1 MNGCLIFS
9 IKKTLELLSKKK
21 YFFNNKN
28 NIYLTDKIIIYNLLK
43 SKKIKVVCLDSLI
56 KGQETV
62 MNWADP
68 EMNRYVGQKYFGGKK
83 TKHRRNRKGN
93 KSRRK

>member
-1 MNGCLIFS
+1 MKNSLPFIIAGVVILGVGGAGY
-9 IKKTLELLSKKK
+9 
-21 YFFNNKN
+21 YFKD
-28 NIYLTDKIIIYNLLK
+28 NIVEGKD
-43 SKKIKVVCLDSLI
+43 
-56 KGQETV
+56 TV

>member
-1 MNGCLIFS
+1 MKNSLPFIIAGAVVLGVGVGGY
-9 IKKTLELLSKKK
+9 
-21 YFFNNKN
+21 YFK
-28 NIYLTDKIIIYNLLK
+28 
-43 SKKIKVVCLDSLI
+43 DSLI

>member
-1 MNGCLIFS
+1 M
-9 IKKTLELLSKKK
+9 KDLSPFIIAGAVILGVGVGGY
-21 YFFNNKN
+21 YFK
-28 NIYLTDKIIIYNLLK
+28 
-43 SKKIKVVCLDSLI
+43 DSLI

>member
-1 MNGCLIFS
+1 MKDLLPFIIAGAVILGVGRAGYYFKDNLI
-9 IKKTLELLSKKK
+9 E
-21 YFFNNKN
+21 
-28 NIYLTDKIIIYNLLK
+28 
-43 SKKIKVVCLDSLI
+43 
-56 KGQETV
+56 GQERV

-68 EMNRYVGQKYFGGKK
+68 EMNRYIGQKYFGGKK

>member
-1 MNGCLIFS
+1 M
-9 IKKTLELLSKKK
+9 K
-21 YFFNNKN
+21 
-28 NIYLTDKIIIYNLLK
+28 NLLPF
-43 SKKIKVVCLDSLI
+43 IVAGVVVLGVGAGGYYFKDTLI
-56 KGQETV
+56 KSQETV